1 MTHEWEGQLKQLA
14 IMGFTDVE
22 LNKRALY
29 KTGGQFQAAI
39 EYITDPALLDHEPVA
54 PPRPSQPSNT
64 QSSYRSNIPPSR
76 PDPQPKLPEYI
87 FPRLDADKAEKVLTI
102 ASMGFNDEGKIRH
115 ALTLS
120 NWDLENAVA
129 KLMDENDTLSS
140 MFSGQ
145 KTGNIQQIAP
155 KAMDLPNYSAR
166 QNSFGNAQ
174 SWDPNSS
181 GVVNSNWNANP
192 FTNQPAGNFN
202 SSRSTVNNTTL
213 QNTNQNPFSDQMAAK
228 YGDIQEFDPFADTNR
243 I

>member
-1 MTHEWEGQLKQLA
+1 MAQEWEGQLKQLA

-39 EYITDPALLDHEPVA
+39 EYITNPSLLDQA
-54 PPRPSQPSNT
+54 PEQPSAPIYQSNT
-64 QSSYRSNIPPSR
+64 QQSYRPNIPAR
-76 PDPQPKLPEYI
+76 PEVRADLPEYI
-87 FPRLDADKAEKVLTI
+87 FPKLDADKAEKVLAI
-102 ASMGFNDEGKIRH
+102 ASMGFDDEGKIRH

-129 KLMDENDTLSS
+129 KLMDENDSLSS

-145 KTGNIQQIAP
+145 KTGNIQQITP
-155 KAMDLPNYSAR
+155 KPIDLPAVNHRS
-166 QNSFGNAQ
+166 NSFGAPQ
-174 SWDPNSS
+174 SWTNSFNQPNQAP
-181 GVVNSNWNANP
+181 NRNANP
-192 FTNQPAGNFN
+192 FTVQPTPAFN
-202 SSRSTVNNTTL
+202 NSRTSVNNAQV
-213 QNTNQNPFSDQMAAK
+213 QNKNQNPFSDQMAAK